1 MRDPLTTSCL
11 WSTHPRNGH
20 EITPDGWN
28 PAGAFLLPVLQALGF
43 EHVLMSGSGSTI
55 FCIGSPTT
63 AGPWSEDFA
72 NKWAA
77 LVVDTHFINRPVGS
91 HEWYTEA

>member
-1 MRDPLTTSCL
+1 M
-11 WSTHPRNGH
+11 
-20 EITPDGWN
+20 N
-28 PAGAFLLPVLQALGF
+28 PAVAFLMSIVQALGF

-63 AGPWSEDFA
+63 TGPWSEDFA
-72 NKWAA
+72 NKWGA

-91 HEWYTEA
+91 HAWYTEA